1 MILKASQ
8 RGGAKQLGLHLLRTD
23 ENEHVEIHEI
33 RGFVSSDIVGA
44 LKEAYAVSKG
54 TRCKQPFFSVS
65 LNPPQTEN
73 VGIHTFEET
82 ADRIEERTG
91 LTGHPRILIF
101 HEKGGRRHAHAIWS
115 RIEADT
121 MTARNLPFFK
131 NRLRDLSRE
140 LYLENDWKMPR
151 GLMNSEARDPR
162 NFDLAEYQQAKRMG
176 RNGRDLKEEMQECWA
191 VSDSRAAFEHALNER
206 GMILAKGDRRG
217 HVAVTHDGEVL
228 SIARY
233 TAKKAKEVRAKLGEP
248 DGLARVDEA
257 KVRMAGGMAEAYGRH
272 LEEARTQTTEK
283 TAELDTK
290 RRAMTDAHAAERTKL
305 DLAQKDRWVKEA
317 RERQD
322 RLNKGLH
329 GLWDRMTGEQA
340 RMQRLNEQQ
349 AFAALQ
355 RDRAQR
361 DNLVSAHLQERQE
374 LQKQILDWRRHQS
387 ELLVEL
393 RLEQRQQKEL
403 IAEQFPQAVHTE
415 RLSAIREN
423 AITPPLK
430 SGNRLREKFVREA
443 AIEPRPS
450 AQERLHDLRTR
461 KPSGRAHENDRS
473 EPER

>member
-73 VGIHTFEET
+73 VGIRIFEET

-101 HEKGGRRHAHAIWS
+101 HEKEGRRHAHAIWS
-115 RIEADT
+115 RIDAET

-162 NFDLAEYQQAKRMG
+162 NFTLAEYRQAKRMG
-176 RNGRDLKEEMQECWA
+176 RTGRDLKGDMQECWA
-191 VSDSRAAFEHALNER
+191 VSDSRSAFEHALNER
-206 GMILAKGDRRG
+206 GMVLAKGDRRG

-233 TAKKAKEVRAKLGEP
+233 TAKKAKDVRAKLGEP
-248 DGLARVDEA
+248 DSLPSVDDA
-257 KVRMAGGMAEAYGRH
+257 KSQMASGMAEAYGRH
-272 LEEARTQTTEK
+272 LEEARKQTAEK
-283 TAELDTK
+283 RAELDAK
-290 RRAMTDAHAAERTKL
+290 RRAMTDDHVTERTKL
-305 DLAQKDRWVKEA
+305 DLAQKDRWARET

-322 RLNKGLH
+322 RLNKGLR
-329 GLWDRMTGEQA
+329 GLWDRMTGEHA
-340 RMQRLNEQQ
+340 RMQRLNEQH
-349 AFAALQ
+349 AFTALQ
-355 RDRAQR
+355 RDREQR
-361 DNLVSAHLQERQE
+361 DDLVSAQLNDRQK
-374 LQKQILDWRRHQS
+374 LQKQIMDWRRHQL

-393 RLEQRQQKEL
+393 RLGHRQKKEL
-403 IAEQFPQAVHTE
+403 VAEKPPQLADELLRKYNREASKGSETSTE
-415 RLSAIREN
+415 DRLSA
-423 AITPPLK
+423 
-430 SGNRLREKFVREA
+430 
-443 AIEPRPS
+443 
-450 AQERLHDLRTR
+450 LRTR
-461 KPSGRAHENDRS
+461 SPARSPCQIDRN